1 MRVWG
6 RGPPDGGWRIVG
18 RRRARASYALLGVLV
33 VTAAIAQDQS
43 GRIAGIVLDATSH
56 LPVRKATVF
65 INFMGGFTSMVT
77 AQTQRAEPQ
86 TAITDSSGKF
96 IFDNL
101 SAGQY
106 QLTVTHP
113 SYPQGRMG
121 VRKSV
126 EVKDGTASD
135 LSVELVPGA
144 SITGRILD
152 EDGDPLNG
160 CFVQVQRAGKS
171 NMGVAMRGPMMR
183 EDGSYKLY
191 EISPG
196 KYKISAQCMEPVFQ
210 PRPLSEGADPPPS
223 AAYPMQ
229 FYPNATD
236 LKSAEI
242 LELLPGE
249 EKSGVDFRMRPV
261 PVTHIHGRLAPGSAD
276 WRGRNDLQVQ
286 LIPLDPQM
294 PGGFPIAQ
302 IDANNGTFEIR
313 QVFPGSYHLIVFSQ
327 TFGRQIAFGRQIF
340 GAGADEPEA
349 NDRIGA
355 VVRVDVADKPLEV
368 SVALNRAM
376 DVSGTIEIEHGNDT
390 NNQVTPS
397 QLSLQLRSKYFFGG
411 PPPSAQVKQDGS
423 FTLKSV
429 LPGEWRIVL
438 QESFAFLK
446 SAWLGSEDVTNRPLD
461 LTSGSAAPLR
471 IIASTNTA
479 TIRGTAPAG
488 KWVFFS
494 PQDEVFTGGA
504 RGVPADAKSQFMLSG
519 LVPGR
524 YRINLGETG
533 DAFPSE
539 GGQEVTIGEGET
551 VTIEVKPEA
560 KP

>member
-1 MRVWG
+1 
-6 RGPPDGGWRIVG
+6 
-18 RRRARASYALLGVLV
+18 
-33 VTAAIAQDQS
+33 
-43 GRIAGIVLDATSH
+43 
-56 LPVRKATVF
+56 
-65 INFMGGFTSMVT
+65 
-77 AQTQRAEPQ
+77 
-86 TAITDSSGKF
+86 
-96 IFDNL
+96 
-101 SAGQY
+101 
-106 QLTVTHP
+106 
-113 SYPQGRMG
+113 
-121 VRKSV
+121 V

-160 CFVQVQRAGKS
+160 CFVQVQPAGKS

-236 LKSAEI
+236 LKSAQI
-242 LELLPGE
+242 LELWPGE

-286 LIPLDPQM
+286 LIPLDQQM
-294 PGGFPIAQ
+294 PGGFPIGH
-302 IDANNGTFEIR
+302 IDPNNGTFEIR
-313 QVFPGSYHLIVFSQ
+313 QVFPGSYHLIAFSQ

-355 VVRVDVADKPLEV
+355 VVRVDVADKPIEV

-494 PQDEVFTGGA
+494 PQDEGTGGA